1 MLFTTGAF
9 VSIKDIE
16 LVHGHQHL
24 VISKGTKVISEYI
37 KDSQRKQFH
46 SLIQWVKLKEF
57 IHICFCIVFLV
68 PERIL
73 KQLFFLFPNP

>member
-9 VSIKDIE
+9 VSTKDIE

-37 KDSQRKQFH
+37 KDSQRK
-46 SLIQWVKLKEF
+46 
-57 IHICFCIVFLV
+57 
-68 PERIL
+68 
-73 KQLFFLFPNP
+73 

>member
-9 VSIKDIE
+9 VSTKDTE

-46 SLIQWVKLKEF
+46 SLMQWVKLKEF
-57 IHICFCIVFLV
+57 IHIC
-68 PERIL
+68 
-73 KQLFFLFPNP
+73 LFVSV